1 MEKAKGKK
9 RALLLIGGIVAA
21 LALAVL
27 VFVLL
32 VDIDGKRPRLESE
45 ASKAL
50 GLTVRIR
57 GEMKIEYFPPFVLSL
72 SDLHVARA
80 GEDVLRVERMRVGL
94 KILPLLWGQ
103 VRFRNL
109 GLDRPDL
116 SIQRTATGPF
126 DFERY
131 IFRPLRNAGE
141 ALPASFGRIDEISIT
156 GGKVSY
162 ASLDSTILADV
173 AGLDLTI
180 RDLTF
185 QGIPG
190 EDPFRNV
197 SFTGS
202 GKAERLAVGGAEV
215 TGLSFGIA
223 AKNGNYEMNPSTLQ
237 AFGGTGEGNL
247 WVSLTEPTPLVQ
259 VLYSLE
265 GSRFEKLFAASGRK
279 QGLLEGKIDLAANLF
294 MKGKNP
300 DELIGTMS
308 GDVSWKGNGLEVP
321 DFDPDALLSVEG
333 EGKEIP
339 VARMG
344 ALLLPGPYFTEA
356 ARGLSGPEKTGER
369 TGEKGMVKM
378 LVSDWIVKNGVFE
391 AKDVALATKGHRV
404 ALAGKIDLPGKQ
416 IDNVTIALVDDKGC
430 VRAGQ
435 TIRGTFRHPRIEEAT
450 AVRKKTLPGET
461 ETGKSKEPVPGE
473 ECEVFYRGSV
483 PPPE

>member
-27 VFVLL
+27 ALVLL

-57 GEMKIEYFPPFVLSL
+57 GEMKIEYFPPFGLSL
-72 SDLHVARA
+72 SDLHIARA
-80 GEDVLRVERMRVGL
+80 GKDVLRVEKMRVGL
-94 KILPLLWGQ
+94 KILPLFWGQ
-103 VRFRNL
+103 VRFRSL
-109 GLDRPDL
+109 GLDRPDF

-131 IFRPLRNAGE
+131 VSRPLRNAGE
-141 ALPASFGRIDEISIT
+141 ALSSPIGRIDEISIT
-156 GGKVSY
+156 GGRASY
-162 ASLDSTILADV
+162 RGMDSAIRADV

-185 QGIPG
+185 QKPLG

-202 GKAERLAVGGAEV
+202 GKAERLAVVGAEV
-215 TGLSFGIA
+215 TGLSFGFV

-247 WVSLTEPTPLVQ
+247 WVSLTEPTPLIQ
-259 VLYSLE
+259 VLYSLA
-265 GSRFEKLFAASGRK
+265 GSRFERLFAASGRK
-279 QGLLEGKIDLAANLF
+279 QGLLEGNMDLTANLF
-294 MKGKNP
+294 MKGENP

-308 GDVSWKGNGLEVP
+308 GDISWKGNDLAVP
-321 DFDPDALLSVEG
+321 DFDPDALLSAGG
-333 EGKEIP
+333 EGIESP
-339 VARMG
+339 VARSG
-344 ALLLPGPYFTEA
+344 ALLLPGPSFAEA

-391 AKDVALATKGHRV
+391 AKDVALVTKEHRI
-404 ALAGKIDLPGKQ
+404 ALSGKIDLPGRQ
-416 IDNVTIALVDDKGC
+416 FDNVTIALVDDKGC
-430 VRAGQ
+430 ARAGH
-435 TIRGTFRHPRIEEAT
+435 TIRGTFRLPRIEEAT
-450 AVRKKTLPGET
+450 AVKEKPLPGEMPA
-461 ETGKSKEPVPGE
+461 GKSKEPVPGE
-473 ECEVFYRGSV
+473 ECETFYAGSV

>member
-1 MEKAKGKK
+1 
-9 RALLLIGGIVAA
+9 LLLIGGIVAA

-185 QGIPG
+185 QGTPG

-259 VLYSLE
+259 VLYSLA

-339 VARMG
+339 VA
-344 ALLLPGPYFTEA
+344 
-356 ARGLSGPEKTGER
+356 
-369 TGEKGMVKM
+369 EKGMVKM

-461 ETGKSKEPVPGE
+461 EKGKSKEPVPGE